1 MYQKGTK
8 EHGTGQRRE
17 KDDQDRAGEYAGPA
31 ARDAHAGRRAS
42 DLFMQDV
49 REDCEE
55 AETGGGIRLDVLL
68 EMRSD
73 AAVAVI

>member
-17 KDDQDRAGEYAGPA
+17 KDDQDRAGEHAGPS

-49 REDCEE
+49 REDREKD
-55 AETGGGIRLDVLL
+55 GGGYGLVVLL

-73 AAVAVI
+73 AAVELI

>member
-8 EHGTGQRRE
+8 EHRTGQRRE
-17 KDDQDRAGEYAGPA
+17 KDDQDRAGEYTGPA
-31 ARDAHAGRRAS
+31 AGEAHAGRTS
-42 DLFMQDV
+42 DIFMQDV
-49 REDCEE
+49 REDCEK

-73 AAVAVI
+73 AAVELI